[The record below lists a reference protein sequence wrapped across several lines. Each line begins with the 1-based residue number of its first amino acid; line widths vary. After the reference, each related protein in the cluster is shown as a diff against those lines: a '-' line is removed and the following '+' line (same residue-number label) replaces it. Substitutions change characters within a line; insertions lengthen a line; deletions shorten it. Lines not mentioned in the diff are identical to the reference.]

1 MANSGKHE
9 ELAVVGTICSFIQD
23 TNKGITGVV
32 MVVKVTHARAHL
44 PVDILIQKRSV
55 TAGGRRERG

>member
-32 MVVKVTHARAHL
+32 MVVKVKPVRAHL
-44 PVDILIQKRSV
+44 PTDILIQKRSL